1 VLVARAGFLALGAVS
16 VLIACEEPTR
26 STDLSG
32 VYLRTPGDS
41 LFVGQTMRGVAVAVS
56 DDSAGVA
63 WPSFEW
69 TSSDTLVV
77 VVDSVGRVLAT
88 APGRARIAVALG
100 AWRDERDVSVVL
112 RRPASD
118 AAFTM
123 TSAEYGR
130 HCALTAS
137 GTAYCLDTADGDSV
151 GSYVRLAGAGDI
163 TLTSLHAVTAHQCGL
178 NPAGALFC
186 WGVNNVGQFLNNVN
200 QPFRATAA
208 PAAGGNGGRFISVAV
223 GDSPST
229 GHTCAVRIAD
239 SVVVCAGY
247 NNSRQLGRPTPPI
260 QDSIAQPVSGNFRAR
275 SVATLRSSTC
285 AIDLDSRAYCWG
297 SGLGMGNSATP
308 QLASS
313 PSPVSALSVGINHA
327 CALAPDG
334 RAACWGN
341 NASGQLGYTSVAVPP
356 SSGPTLN
363 GLRFSSVLAGAS
375 FTCGVTVQGRVYCW
389 GDYPPAIVSTRR
401 GVHRFEPQAMFG
413 SLRFVSISAD
423 ANRLCG
429 VATTGAVWCQ

>member
-1 VLVARAGFLALGAVS
+1 
-16 VLIACEEPTR
+16 
-26 STDLSG
+26 
-32 VYLRTPGDS
+32 
-41 LFVGQTMRGVAVAVS
+41 
-56 DDSAGVA
+56 
-63 WPSFEW
+63 
-69 TSSDTLVV
+69 
-77 VVDSVGRVLAT
+77 VDSVGRVLAK

-137 GTAYCLDTADGDSV
+137 GTAYCLDTADDDTV
-151 GSYVRLAGAGDI
+151 GSYVRLPGAGDI
-163 TLTSLHAVTAHQCGL
+163 TLTSLHAVTTHQCGL
-178 NPAGALFC
+178 NPEGALFC
-186 WGVNNVGQFLNNVN
+186 WGINNVGQFLNNVN

-208 PAAGGNGGRFISVAV
+208 PAPGGDGGRFISVAV

-229 GHTCAVRIAD
+229 GHTCAVRISD

-247 NNSRQLGRPTPPI
+247 NSSRQLGRPTPPI

-285 AIDLDSRAYCWG
+285 AIGIDSRAYCWG
-297 SGLGMGNSATP
+297 AGSVGGSGATP
-308 QLASS
+308 QPAPSS
-313 PSPVSALSVGINHA
+313 SPVSALSVGINHA
-327 CALAPDG
+327 CAVSVSG
-334 RAACWGN
+334 QAACWGDN
-341 NASGQLGYTSVAVPP
+341 SSGQLGSTSVVVPP
-356 SSGPTLN
+356 SSGPILT

-375 FTCGVTVQGRVYCW
+375 FTCGVTVQGQVYCW
-389 GDYPPAIVSTRR
+389 GDYPPAVVSTRR
-401 GVHRFEPQAMFG
+401 GVHRSKPQAMFG